1 MNEATTAL
9 CFLFILL
16 VPFAGAGITLI
27 NAGLIR
33 SRSAAHSMLAS
44 LSVLALGAVV
54 YFVCGFAFQG
64 SSGGAAHVVW
74 IAGKPWDLLAAAPW
88 FLRGVALNG
97 SPTSLVVLL
106 GMFSVGLAA
115 LLPLGAGAERWRF
128 SASCASAVLLAGWTW
143 PLFAH
148 WAWGGG
154 WLAQLG
160 LNYGLGRGFVDT
172 GGAGA
177 IHVVGGLTA
186 LSITWILGPRRG
198 RYALHGMPTAIP
210 GHSAVYVLF
219 GCLLAWVGWIGLNAA
234 GALLFAGVEPGR
246 VVLIA
251 VNTTLAASAGTL
263 AVVLITRL
271 RFGKP
276 DASLSANG
284 WVGGLVACS
293 AGCAFLTPVAAAVT
307 GLIAGTLVIF
317 AVELLE
323 LRLSVDDPGGV
334 VSVHAVGGVWG
345 LLALGMFG
353 HFPASPDD
361 DQQWLAQVIGV
372 ATLLGFVLP
381 LTYGLN
387 RLLNRF
393 IPFRVAVEGER
404 QGLDLFELGAGAYP
418 DFVTHRD
425 EFGQR

>member
-1 MNEATTAL
+1 MSDATTVL
-9 CFLFILL
+9 CFLSILL
-16 VPFAGAGITLI
+16 VPFAGAGLALI

-44 LSVLALGAVV
+44 MCAVAIAACV

-64 SSGGAAHVVW
+64 YGGGPAHVFW
-74 IAGKPWDLLAAAPW
+74 IAGKPWDWLAAGPL

-106 GMFSVGLAA
+106 EMFSVGLAA
-115 LLPLGAGAERWRF
+115 LIPLGAGAERWRLG
-128 SASCASAVLLAGWTW
+128 ASCASVAVLAGWTW

-148 WAWGGG
+148 WACGGG

-160 LNYGLGRGFVDT
+160 INYGLGRGFVDT
-172 GGAGA
+172 GGAGV
-177 IHVVGGLTA
+177 IQVVGGFTA
-186 LSITWILGPRRG
+186 LSVTWILGPRRG

-210 GHSAVYVLF
+210 GHNAVFVLF
-219 GCLLAWVGWIGLNAA
+219 GCLLAWVGWIGLNSA

-246 VVLIA
+246 VVLIG
-251 VNTTLAASAGTL
+251 VNTTLAAAAGTL

-323 LRLSVDDPGGV
+323 LRLSVDDPAGA

-353 HFPASPDD
+353 HFPATPGDSN
-361 DQQWLAQVIGV
+361 QWLAQVIGV
-372 ATLLGFVLP
+372 ATLLGFMLP

-387 RLLNRF
+387 RLLNRVA
-393 IPFRVAVEGER
+393 PYRVAVEGER
-404 QGLDLFELGAGAYP
+404 QGMDLFELGAGAYP

>member
-1 MNEATTAL
+1 MTDAATTL
-9 CFLFILL
+9 CILFILL
-16 VPFAGAGITLI
+16 VPFAGAGLALI
-27 NAGLIR
+27 NSGLIR

-44 LSVLALGAVV
+44 LCAVAIAAGM
-54 YFVCGFAFQG
+54 YFVCGFAIQG
-64 SSGGAAHVVW
+64 YAGGPEHVFW
-74 IAGKPWDLLAAAPW
+74 IAGKPWSWLAAGPL
-88 FLRGVALNG
+88 FLHGVALNG
-97 SPTSLVVLL
+97 SPASLVVWLE
-106 GMFSVGLAA
+106 MFSVGLAA
-115 LLPLGAGAERWRF
+115 LIPLGAGAERWRL
-128 SASCASAVLLAGWTW
+128 SASCASAALLAGWTW

-148 WAWGGG
+148 WVWGGG

-160 LNYGLGRGFVDT
+160 VNYGLGRGLVDT

-177 IHVVGGLTA
+177 IQVVGGLSA

-198 RYALHGMPTAIP
+198 RYALHGMPTALP
-210 GHSAVYVLF
+210 GHNAVFVLF
-219 GCLLAWVGWIGLNAA
+219 GCLLAWVGWIGLNSA

-246 VVLIA
+246 VVLIG
-251 VNTTLAASAGTL
+251 VNTTLGASAGTL

-284 WVGGLVACS
+284 WVGGLVAGS

-323 LRLSVDDPGGV
+323 LRLSVDDPAGA

-345 LLALGMFG
+345 LLAVGLFG
-353 HFPASPDD
+353 HFPAGPGDGD
-361 DQQWLAQVIGV
+361 QWLAQVIGV

-387 RLLNRF
+387 RLLNRLV
-393 IPFRVAVEGER
+393 PYRVAVEGER
-404 QGLDLFELGAGAYP
+404 QGMDLFELGAGAYP
-418 DFVTHRD
+418 DFMTHRD

>member
-1 MNEATTAL
+1 MTESATAL
-9 CFLFILL
+9 CILFILL
-16 VPFAGAGITLI
+16 VPFAAAGLALI

-44 LSVLALGAVV
+44 VCAVAIAAV
-54 YFVCGFAFQG
+54 MYLVCGFAFQG
-64 SSGGAAHVVW
+64 YSGGAAHVFW
-74 IAGKPWDLLAAAPW
+74 IAGKPWDWLAAGPL

-106 GMFSVGLAA
+106 EMLSVGLAA
-115 LLPLGAGAERWRF
+115 LIPLGAGAERWRLG
-128 SASCASAVLLAGWTW
+128 AGCASAALLAGWTW

-160 LNYGLGRGFVDT
+160 LNYGMGRGFVDT
-172 GGAGA
+172 GGSGV
-177 IHVVGGLTA
+177 IQVVGGLTA

-210 GHSAVYVLF
+210 GHNAVFVLF
-219 GCLLAWVGWIGLNAA
+219 GCLLAWVGWIGLNGA

-246 VVLIA
+246 VVLVA
-251 VNTTLAASAGTL
+251 VNTTLAAAGGTL
-263 AVVLITRL
+263 AVVLITRM

-293 AGCAFLTPVAAAVT
+293 AGCAFLTPVAATVT
-307 GLIAGTLVIF
+307 GVIAGTLVIF

-323 LRLSVDDPGGV
+323 LRLSVDDPAGA
-334 VSVHAVGGVWG
+334 VSVHAVGGIWG
-345 LLALGMFG
+345 LLAVGMFG
-353 HFPASPDD
+353 HFPASPGDGD
-361 DQQWLAQVIGV
+361 QWLAQVIGV
-372 ATLLGFVLP
+372 ATLLGFILP
-381 LTYGLN
+381 LTYCVN
-387 RLLNRF
+387 RLLNRI
-393 IPFRVAVEGER
+393 IPYRIAVEGER